1 MVNGRLGQSC
11 APAEVLAAASAARA
25 AMILMLGMT
34 VSPRSITRPRWRSE
48 DRHPAGRVN
57 VMAGQK
63 ASCNRVFKRAAS
75 SFAPTIDSGSDRAT
89 SCLKR
94 AATQKRTPSVG
105 GAEGTFVRPTK
116 IDAAHPT
123 DTWAAQDFRSAKGL
137 FFLL

>member
-34 VSPRSITRPRWRSE
+34 VSPRSIARPRRRSE

-75 SFAPTIDSGSDRAT
+75 SFAPTSIPALTARHSR
-89 SCLKR
+89 LKR
-94 AATQKRTPSVG
+94 AATQKRTRSVG
-105 GAEGTFVRPTK
+105 WAEGTFVRPTK

-123 DTWAAQDFRSAKGL
+123 DTWAAQDFRSTKGL